1 MNVAKLN
8 PVGYQTTT
16 EKGNP
21 YKKSN
26 IGATAGLATM
36 ALANAVPLISK
47 SSKAKLFGELFTL
60 TEGLPSLFKVAP
72 KFVKPL
78 KAVGLALDLAFGV
91 VMGRYIDKSIN
102 KKRAAK
108 ADAQAEVLQAML
120 EAERND
126 ETEKID

>member
-8 PVGYQTTT
+8 PVGYKATT
-16 EKGNP
+16 EKGNS

-47 SSKAKLFGELFTL
+47 SSKAKLFAELFTL

-78 KAVGLALDLAFGV
+78 KAVGLALDLAFGI

-108 ADAQAEVLQAML
+108 ADAQAEAIQAM
-120 EAERND
+120 AEKTD
-126 ETEKID
+126 DTEKVD